1 MLYLDPKARG
11 LGMGGRL
18 VDECVRFAR
27 ECRYRRITLWTQSVL
42 LGARRIDERNGFTLT
57 KQFRHSEFGIPM
69 TGETWDLELG
79 A

>member
-1 MLYLDPKARG
+1 M
-11 LGMGGRL
+11 
-18 VDECVRFAR
+18 
-27 ECRYRRITLWTQSVL
+27 L
-42 LGARRIDERNGFTLT
+42 LGAPQIYERKGFTLT